1 MLRTRVLAL
10 LSGSKVRFET
20 QKTSALKLGGI
31 TTRACMAS
39 ETARKNESIS
49 VTTRLQQAPQ
59 GAKAGDK
66 DGCSHQHSEHGKDEH
81 AHQYS
86 D

>member
-1 MLRTRVLAL
+1 
-10 LSGSKVRFET
+10 
-20 QKTSALKLGGI
+20 
-31 TTRACMAS
+31 MAS

-66 DGCSHQHSEHGKDEH
+66 DGCSYQHSEHGKDEH
-81 AHQYS
+81 DHQYS
-86 D
+86 DQYSDQHASNRRHLSFNRIKFNGDSHQ